1 MSDIQAG
8 SVVCHQYSQ
17 YNEYDQESYHLP
29 FSFVSQSESEDCLFA
44 DILEDWK
51 NVM

>member
-1 MSDIQAG
+1 MFDIQAV

-29 FSFVSQSESEDCLFA
+29 FNFVCQSESEDCLQIF
-44 DILEDWK
+44 
-51 NVM
+51 